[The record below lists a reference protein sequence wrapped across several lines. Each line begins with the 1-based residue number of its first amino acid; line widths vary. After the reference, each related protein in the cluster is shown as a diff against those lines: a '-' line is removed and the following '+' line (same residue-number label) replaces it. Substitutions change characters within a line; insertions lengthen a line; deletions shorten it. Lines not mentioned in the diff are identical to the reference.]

1 MPSPSTGASSWP
13 KMACSSRCKAG
24 TIGAMEKK
32 PKLSRR
38 QLLTRIISVIVASI
52 GGSACGYSL
61 LLQVQ
66 EIGTIIASFTWFS
79 GLAAVVFAL
88 AGYAVSCDPGK
99 GNSYIPVSVT
109 IGIALVIAGT
119 VLAKIYLYVHVVI
132 IIALIAAAIEGIV
145 LIIYHFIL
153 KREDPQAI

>member
-1 MPSPSTGASSWP
+1 
-13 KMACSSRCKAG
+13 
-24 TIGAMEKK
+24 MENEYR
-32 PKLSRR
+32 LSKR
-38 QLLTRIISVIVASI
+38 QVLTRIISVIVASV

-66 EIGTIIASFTWFS
+66 EIGTFVASLTWFS

-99 GNSYIPVSVT
+99 GKSYIPVAV
-109 IGIALVIAGT
+109 IVGGILVVAGT
-119 VLAKIYLYVHVVI
+119 TLAKLYLYVHMVI
-132 IIALIAAAIEGIV
+132 IIALIAAFIEGVV